1 MKSLLVDLRD
11 TRFILYDMLAIENF
25 CRSKKFEDHSRETFE
40 MVIDAAEKL
49 ATKDFAPANSDGDT
63 TGCKWRDGVVEAPPP
78 FANPS
83 GDIARVA
90 GSACPRTMRS
100 GGSVSR

>member
-1 MKSLLVDLRD
+1 MKSLLVNLRD

-63 TGCKWRDGVVEAPPP
+63 TGCKWRDGVVEVPPSFREP
-78 FANPS
+78 FRRYCE
-83 GDIARVA
+83 G
-90 GSACPRTMRS
+90 GWSACPRTMRS